1 MQSKIQLNKIFLI
14 FFEHVVWI
22 EKIILWKM
30 KNYQDFQKQGKRL
43 FNQTMV
49 RNEKGLSLNF
59 MQTTFAWLEWVFATN
74 YDFLIFISLQPNVVY
89 IVYIPNYEFCHIL
102 LQKLN
107 FFVFLVAIYHSGQIT
122 VNQIKIWY
130 VFNHNT
136 VDFKKV
142 NTIK

>member
-14 FFEHVVWI
+14 FLEHVVWI

-30 KNYQDFQKQGKRL
+30 KNLQDFQKYGKRL

-89 IVYIPNYEFCHIL
+89 TVDILNYEFCHIL
-102 LQKLN
+102 LKKLN
-107 FFVFLVAIYHSGQIT
+107 FFVFLV
-122 VNQIKIWY
+122 K
-130 VFNHNT
+130 
-136 VDFKKV
+136 
-142 NTIK
+142 